1 MIAKRIDRTSS
12 DRFGR
17 LAEYIAAASDK
28 GEKLHTLWIENCDA
42 GAEIEDLRLAIKE
55 VEATQQQNNRSR
67 KDKTYHL
74 LVSFRDQQPSVED
87 LREIE
92 AAYAEALG
100 FAEHQR
106 IVATHQNTENFH
118 MHVAINKV
126 HPTTLRNRTPHRDF
140 YILEKTSREL
150 EKRFGLKVDVGLS
163 DKQAAGI
170 SAKARDFE
178 AHTWQ
183 QSFERHVKE
192 MKPALMDDLARATD
206 WGSLHDALQDRGLRI
221 RKRGAGLVITDAKE
235 KQAIKA
241 SSLDRTWSAK
251 SLKERFG
258 PFQPPERDRPQAPAG
273 RSAYRRRPLFPH
285 PNTGRLWRRF
295 LGLRRR
301 PGQAMGMTT
310 WKQFLM
316 LQAALDD
323 PLATAI
329 IMYRNKVM
337 NTLVSLVPARPRFP
351 MRGII
356 GFGAGDDS
364 AAARTAGNEWREAK
378 WADAK
383 TTPYLVKKG
392 VRGFM
397 VKARSDGSLLVPARA
412 EPKGRIVDLFVIETD
427 GREGFMS
434 GGPAPGLHHLIDP
447 EEGIGQGGPVVVAQD
462 YATAAGL
469 HQASRVPVAVAF
481 TPENMVAV
489 ASELRAADPGRRI
502 VVAADAGNVVEA
514 SEAASQVRGQVV
526 ASPAGTFNDHIR
538 KHGPQAVRRLLA
550 EPLAD
555 EAFLLWDRA
564 TWSKTRGLKTAKDGG
579 LLIPGR
585 DIHGNLVSVFTV
597 EKLDQAPV
605 PAAGP
610 SDRQDLVHILDPEK
624 TLAEGKAAQIALA
637 TTVAD
642 AEKLHNKL
650 KVPVVTVLSPA
661 GQETVAKT
669 ITRRWPKTLVVNRRK
684 NRDYY
689 KKK

>member
-1 MIAKRIDRTSS
+1 MIAKRIDRSSS

-28 GEKLHTLWIENCDA
+28 GEKLHTLWIKNCDA
-42 GAEIEDLRLAIKE
+42 GDDIEDLQLAVKE
-55 VEATQQQNNRSR
+55 VEATQQQNTRSR

-74 LVSFRDQQPSVED
+74 LVSFRDEKPDIED
-87 LREIE
+87 LRKIE

-100 FAEHQR
+100 FSEHQR
-106 IVATHQNTENFH
+106 IVATHRNTENFH

-140 YILEKTSREL
+140 HILEKTSREL
-150 EKRFGLKVDVGLS
+150 EKRFGLKVDLGLS
-163 DKQAAGI
+163 DGREAKI

-206 WGSLHDALQDRGLRI
+206 WASLHDALQDRGLKI
-221 RKRGAGLVITDAKE
+221 RKRGAGLVIMDAEE

-241 SSLDRTWSAK
+241 SSLDRAWSAK
-251 SLKERFG
+251 SLKDRFG
-258 PFQPPERDRPQAPAG
+258 AYQVPERDRPQVPAA

-301 PGQAMGMTT
+301 PGQTMGMTT
-310 WKQFLM
+310 WKQFLL
-316 LQAALDD
+316 LQMALDD

-329 IMYRNKVM
+329 VIYRNKAM
-337 NTLVSLVPARPRFP
+337 NMLVSLVPAKPGLL
-351 MRGII
+351 MRGPI
-356 GFGAGDDS
+356 GFGAGDDP
-364 AAARTAGNEWREAK
+364 AAARNAGNEWREAK

-383 TTPYLVKKG
+383 TTPYLVEKG

-397 VKARSDGSLLVPARA
+397 VKTRPDGSLLVPARR
-412 EPKGRIVDLFVIETD
+412 ESKGRIADLFVIETD
-427 GREGFMS
+427 GREKFMS
-434 GGPAPGLHHLIDP
+434 GRPAPGLHHLIDP
-447 EEGIGQGGPVVVAQD
+447 EDRIGQGAPLVVAQD

-469 HQASRVPVAVAF
+469 HQALRVPVAVAF

-489 ASELRAADPGRRI
+489 AAGMRAADPKRRI

-514 SEAASQVRGQVV
+514 SEAAEGVRGQVV
-526 ASPAGTFNDHIR
+526 ASPTGTFNDHVR
-538 KHGPQAVRRLLA
+538 KHGPKAVRRLLA
-550 EPLAD
+550 EPLGD

-564 TWSKTRGLKTAKDGG
+564 TWSETRGLKTGPDGG
-579 LLIPGR
+579 FLIPGR
-585 DIHGNLVSVFTV
+585 DIHGNLVSVFKV
-597 EKLDQAPV
+597 EKPDQAPE

-610 SDRQDLVHILDPEK
+610 ADRQDLVHIFDPDK
-624 TLAEGKAAQIALA
+624 ALAEGKATQIALA
-637 TTVAD
+637 TTVAE
-642 AEKLHNKL
+642 AEERHEKLQI
-650 KVPVVTVLSPA
+650 PVVTVLSPT
-661 GQETVAKT
+661 GRETVAKE
-669 ITRRWPKTLVVNRRK
+669 ITRRWPTALIVNRRK
-684 NRDYY
+684 DRGRNL
-689 KKK
+689 